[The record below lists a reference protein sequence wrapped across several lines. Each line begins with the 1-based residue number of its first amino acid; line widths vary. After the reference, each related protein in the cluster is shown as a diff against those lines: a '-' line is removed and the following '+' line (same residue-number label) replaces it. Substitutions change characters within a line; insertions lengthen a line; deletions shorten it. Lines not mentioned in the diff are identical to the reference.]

1 MTETNPTPRKR
12 LTPDERDRIIEM
24 RLDRVPVRT
33 IAAEIKT
40 TTRTV
45 QETWK
50 RWLRE
55 TAEER
60 RAVLDESRAEA
71 IARLDRIATDAR
83 LGALRARRDGDDSA
97 VARYLDTEQRA
108 LVAGAKLEGLDMPTR
123 IEHTGADGG
132 PIEVMDPKAEL
143 LARLARLQPPES

>member
-1 MTETNPTPRKR
+1 MTETSPNPRKR
-12 LTPDERDRIIEM
+12 LTPEERDRIIEM
-24 RLDRVPVRT
+24 RLDRVPVRA
-33 IAAEIKT
+33 IAVDVKT

-60 RAVLDESRAEA
+60 RAALEESRTEA
-71 IARLDRIATDAR
+71 VARLDRIATDAR
-83 LGALRARRDGDDSA
+83 LGALRARRDGDDAA

-108 LVAGAKLEGLDMPTR
+108 IVAAAKLEGLDLPTR
-123 IEHTGADGG
+123 VEHTGADGG
-132 PIEVMDPKAEL
+132 PIELVDPKAEL
-143 LARLARLQPPES
+143 VARLTRLTSPDS